1 MIGRLAY
8 GNPYALSDVDR
19 RFFGDNHP
27 VLSRREILEAYLPYW
42 EQNKD
47 HLSIISTHLLGLFHG
62 QPNAKAYRQVLT
74 SRDWSTIR
82 DFISHL

>member
-27 VLSRREILEAYLPYW
+27 ALSRREILEAYLPYW